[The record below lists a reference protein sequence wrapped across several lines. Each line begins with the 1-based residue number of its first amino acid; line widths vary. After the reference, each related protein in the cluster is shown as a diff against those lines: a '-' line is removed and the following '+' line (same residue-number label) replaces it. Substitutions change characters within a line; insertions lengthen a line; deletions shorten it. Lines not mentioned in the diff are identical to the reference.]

1 MLLLSL
7 CLTGTAHAKDLRQRV
22 GVGYSNQL
30 PHIDALSVKVGLP
43 TQDPSVNV
51 QVQGL
56 FGVSLLDETDD
67 AMFAGG
73 RLLYGVVAED
83 NMNLYAIGGA
93 GFFMNGARRGLRLQ
107 PALGAEF
114 FLFGLENLGFSLE
127 WGLTVDMAGGR
138 DLYTVGSGAGLGV
151 HYWF

>member
-7 CLTGTAHAKDLRQRV
+7 TLLGTAEAKDLRQRV

-30 PHIDALSVKVGLP
+30 PHIDALSVKLGLP
-43 TQDPSVNV
+43 TQDPALNV
-51 QVQGL
+51 QLQAL
-56 FGVSLLDETDD
+56 FGVSLLDDTDD
-67 AMFAGG
+67 ALFAGG

-83 NMNLYAIGGA
+83 DMNVYAIAGA
-93 GFFMNGARRGLRLQ
+93 GFFTNGARSGLRLQ
-107 PALGAEF
+107 PALGCEF

-127 WGLTVDMAGGR
+127 WGLTIDMAGGR

>member
-7 CLTGTAHAKDLRQRV
+7 LLVSEAEAKDLRQRV
-22 GVGYSNQL
+22 GVGYANQL
-30 PHIDALSVKVGLP
+30 PHIDALSVKLGVP
-43 TQDPSVNV
+43 TSDPAVNV

-56 FGVSLLDETDD
+56 FGVSLLDDTDD
-67 AMFAGG
+67 ALFAGG
-73 RLLYGVVAED
+73 RVLYGIVAED
-83 NMNLYAIGGA
+83 NLNLYAIAGA
-93 GFFMNGARRGLRLQ
+93 GYFQNGARSGFRLQ
-107 PALGAEF
+107 PAIGSEF

-127 WGLTVDMAGGR
+127 WGLTVDFAGGR

>member
-7 CLTGTAHAKDLRQRV
+7 LMVNEAEAKDLRSRI
-22 GVGYSNQL
+22 GVGYANQL
-30 PHIDALSVKVGLP
+30 PHIDALSVKLGVP
-43 TQDPSVNV
+43 TAGPAVNV

-56 FGVSLLDETDD
+56 LGLSLLDDTDD

-73 RLLYGVVAED
+73 RVLYGVVAED

-93 GFFMNGARRGLRLQ
+93 GYFQNGARAGLRLQ
-107 PALGAEF
+107 PAVGAEF
-114 FLFGLENLGFSLE
+114 FPFGLENLGFSLE
-127 WGLTVDMAGGR
+127 WGLTFDFAGGR
-138 DLYTVGSGAGLGV
+138 DLYTTGSGAGLGV